1 MNRGGGMSFHC
12 GMPRDDTL
20 PKLAAGRFSPVH
32 RIVEVRPLGNGHIND
47 TYLVV
52 RELEE
57 EPCFVLQRI
66 NGRVFRDPASVVR
79 NMRRVTDHGRSR
91 LKELTAAAP
100 GLRFELPRMLTAAD
114 GRDHWI
120 DGGGGTWRA
129 ISFIENSRS
138 FDAVQGTEHARE
150 IGRALGLFHT
160 AMSDLPADSL
170 MDTLP
175 GFHITP
181 KVLCHYDGVLSK
193 TSVPSLPE
201 AAHCCRFLSRRREW
215 AGVLEDARARGR
227 LVPRT
232 IHGDPKVSNVMIDES
247 TWRAASLVDL
257 DTVKPGLVHYDIGDC
272 LRSTCNP
279 LGGETREWEA
289 VRFDPDLCRAALEG
303 YFEWAGRFLT
313 PDDIDHLYDAI
324 RLIAFELGVRFLT
337 DYLEGDVYFKVA
349 YPGHNLARAL
359 VQFRL
364 VESIELQEAVIR
376 KIIGEVTSSGLAR
389 GRSWETPHVRC

>member
-1 MNRGGGMSFHC
+1 MSPDRG
-12 GMPRDDTL
+12 TL
-20 PKLAAGRFSPVH
+20 QDGELPTLAAGRFSPGH

-52 RELEE
+52 RESEE
-57 EPCFVLQRI
+57 EPRFVLQRI
-66 NGRVFRDPASVVR
+66 NGRVFRDPASVVM
-79 NMRRVTDHGRSR
+79 NMRKVTDHGRSR
-91 LKELTAAAP
+91 LKQLTAAAP
-100 GLRFELPRMLTAAD
+100 GLRFELPRMLTAED
-114 GRDHWI
+114 GRDHWV
-120 DGGGGTWRA
+120 DTDGGTWRA

-138 FDAVQGTEHARE
+138 FDAVQGPDHARE

-170 MDTLP
+170 LDTLP

-181 KVLCHYDGVLSK
+181 RVLSHYDEVLSK
-193 TSVPSLPE
+193 APPPDLPE
-201 AAHCCRFLSRRREW
+201 VAHCCRFVGRRRKW

-227 LVPRT
+227 LLPRT

-247 TWRAASLVDL
+247 TWRAAGLVDL

-272 LRSTCNP
+272 LRSSCNP
-279 LGGETREWEA
+279 LGGEARDWEA
-289 VRFDPDLCRAALEG
+289 VRFEPDLCRAALEG

-324 RLIAFELGVRFLT
+324 RLIAFELGARFLT
-337 DYLEGDVYFKVA
+337 DYLEGNVYFKVA
-349 YPGHNLARAL
+349 HPRHNLARAF

-364 VESIELQEAVIR
+364 TESIELQEAAIR
-376 KIIGEVTSSGLAR
+376 KIIGELVSSSLAR
-389 GRSWETPHVRC
+389 GRSREGFHPRL